1 MCPACATVNL
11 TLLEIKEKANRFFV
25 ANVDRGWVTDSDP
38 VDKMKY
44 VVVTGGVLSGLGKGV
59 TASSIGVLLKSAGL
73 RVTAVKIDPYLN
85 TDAGTMSPFEH
96 GEVFVLDDGGEVDL
110 DLGNYERFL
119 DVCLTKENNITT
131 GKVYESVIEKERRG
145 DYLGKTVQ
153 VIPHIT
159 NEIQDWIERV
169 AHTPSDGNGKEPDAC
184 VIELGGTV
192 GDIESAPFVEALRQF
207 QFRVGQEN
215 VCFVHVSL
223 IPVMGPVGEQKT
235 KPTQH
240 TVKDLRGLGINPHML
255 VCRSKSPLIDETRQK
270 ISAFCHVPPE
280 AVISAHDVSNIYQ
293 VPIMMESQGV
303 TEMLSE
309 RFGFKLS
316 SKRKLLED
324 WKDLAD
330 HVDSLEDAEEVH
342 IAVAGKYT
350 DLSDSYLSI
359 IKALQHASFKV
370 DRKLVIDW
378 IESSVLDEDAKKTDL
393 ESYEQA
399 WGLLKAA
406 DGILVPGGFGIRGI
420 EGKIKAAEY
429 ARKNSIP
436 YLGVCLGLQ
445 VATIEFCRN
454 VLGLEGAN
462 STEFD
467 EDPPHAAVVFMPEIS
482 KTHMGGTMRLGT
494 KPTPFLV
501 DDCKIKRLYGGAAHV
516 DERHRHRY
524 EVNPELIKEI
534 EESGLVFVGKDE
546 TGERCEIM
554 ELEGHPYFVGTQ
566 YHPEFKSRPDRPSPP
581 FLGLLMAASGME
593 V

>member
-1 MCPACATVNL
+1 M
-11 TLLEIKEKANRFFV
+11 IMRS
-25 ANVDRGWVTDSDP
+25 ANVDMRGARASDP
-38 VDKMKY
+38 VDEMKY

-85 TDAGTMSPFEH
+85 CDAGTMSPFEH

-119 DVCLTKENNITT
+119 DISLTSENNITT
-131 GKVYESVIEKERRG
+131 GKVYGNVIEKERKG

-169 AHTPSDGNGKEPDAC
+169 GHTASDGNGKSPDAC

-192 GDIESAPFVEALRQF
+192 GDIESAPFIEALRQF
-207 QFRVGQEN
+207 QFRVGKEN
-215 VCFVHVSL
+215 ICFVHVSL

-240 TVKDLRGLGINPHML
+240 TVKDLRSLGIIPHML
-255 VCRSKSPLIDETRQK
+255 VCRSKNPLVHETREK
-270 ISAFCHVPPE
+270 LSAFCHVSPE
-280 AVISAHDVSNIYQ
+280 AVVSAHDVSNIYQ
-293 VPIMMESQGV
+293 VPIMLEEQGV
-303 TEMLSE
+303 TELLAKTLS
-309 RFGFKLS
+309 FDIPK
-316 SKRKLLED
+316 KRPFLKE
-324 WKDLAD
+324 WKEMAD
-330 HVDSLEDAEEVH
+330 HVDTLENAEEVH

-350 DLSDSYLSI
+350 DLSDSYLSV
-359 IKALQHASFKV
+359 IKALQHASFSV
-370 DRKLVIDW
+370 NRKLVIDW
-378 IESSVLDEDAKKTDL
+378 IESSDLDDDAKDSSP
-393 ESYEQA
+393 ESHAKA
-399 WGLLKAA
+399 WDLLKEA

-420 EGKIKAAEY
+420 EGKIKAAEH
-429 ARKNSIP
+429 ARLEKVP

-454 VLGLEGAN
+454 VLGLNAAN

-467 EDPPHAAVVFMPEIS
+467 EETPNPAVVFMPEIS

-501 DDCKIKRLYGGAAHV
+501 EDCKIRRLYGDVEHV

-524 EVNPELIKEI
+524 EVNPELIEKI
-534 EESGLVFVGKDE
+534 EGQGLIYVGKDE

-554 ELEGHPYFVGTQ
+554 ELDGHPYYVGTQ
-566 YHPEFKSRPDRPSPP
+566 FHPEFKSRPGRPSPP
-581 FLGLLMAASGME
+581 FLGLLMAASGIE
-593 V
+593 I